1 MISIELEIHDVDD
14 VIELYNILAQIKEMI
29 GIAD

>member
-1 MISIELEIHDVDD
+1 MISIELAICDVDD

-29 GIAD
+29 GHDD